1 MKKILAI
8 SLVMCALL
16 TLLVGCG
23 QQEPTKTALTSGQA
37 LQIVLDDLGVD
48 LTEVQPHIHTGD
60 FNGTA
65 CYYVYITLEGE
76 NLAYAIDQY
85 SGEILDVSE
94 SNHSH

>member
-16 TLLVGCG
+16 ALLAGCG
-23 QQEPTKTALTSGQA
+23 NQEPTKTALTSGQA

-60 FNGTA
+60 YNGTP
-65 CYYVYITLEGE
+65 CYYVYITVEGE

-85 SGEILDVSE
+85 SGKILDVSE
-94 SNHSH
+94 SSHSH